1 MADIF
6 PGGEGTRAGG
16 VKFPAPEHEGLFG
29 LTRAQKLTILLG
41 FFVALAAVV
50 GQAMVLA
57 VVTLAVAAVLAFLP
71 VGEYRGCEWA
81 AVAWT
86 YARRR
91 ILGRTR
97 DLPQLGEQSR
107 GRGALRG
114 YRFLSFESPLP
125 VQGEIAVAVRR
136 HRFTAVVECRGPS
149 IALKDD
155 GEVGAAYAAWGR
167 FQRLAALASSR
178 IARWSWTEIVGP
190 SDPEAARQWFE
201 QRRRVPAEHAAAAS
215 QRELLDDAGS
225 SRQHRVLLAFQVDAE
240 KASRQV
246 KIAGG
251 GDLGACTVLARA
263 LAWICP
269 SLRSTA
275 GLLETRIWTPD
286 EMGAGLRTILDPFA
300 AGVVAKLGGSARF
313 GPEGS
318 EDRPGSYF
326 ADGVHHVAGRI
337 LRLPELAVD
346 ETFLAPWL
354 LAGEYPRVVTFLF
367 TPGNPRLA
375 VHASESRRITGETLE
390 GLLQRL
396 GFSLTHRRARKQQA
410 REEHEAELGGG
421 EAPYD
426 VLGVVTVAGRTA
438 EDADAAWDAVEQE
451 AALARVEL
459 ARRWLQQEATFAHCL
474 PLAHL

>member
-6 PGGEGTRAGG
+6 PGGDGTRAGG
-16 VKFPAPEHEGLFG
+16 VKFPAAEHEGLFG

-91 ILGRTR
+91 ILGRTC
-97 DLPQLGEQSR
+97 DLAQLGEESR

-125 VQGEIAVAVRR
+125 GQSEIAVAVRR
-136 HRFTAVVECRGPS
+136 HRYTAVVECRGPS

-178 IARWSWTEIVGP
+178 IARWSWTEIVCP

-201 QRRRVPAEHAAAAS
+201 QHRRVPAEHAAAAS

-225 SRQHRVLLAFQVDAE
+225 SRQHRRSRLGLRHCRDQVDLVPTLSEVGHIVTATLSSAVTTRTQAMPLRTPARLARSPE
-240 KASRQV
+240 F
-246 KIAGG
+246 GG
-251 GDLGACTVLARA
+251 GVGC
-263 LAWICP
+263 
-269 SLRSTA
+269 
-275 GLLETRIWTPD
+275 G
-286 EMGAGLRTILDPFA
+286 
-300 AGVVAKLGGSARF
+300 
-313 GPEGS
+313 
-318 EDRPGSYF
+318 
-326 ADGVHHVAGRI
+326 
-337 LRLPELAVD
+337 
-346 ETFLAPWL
+346 
-354 LAGEYPRVVTFLF
+354 
-367 TPGNPRLA
+367 
-375 VHASESRRITGETLE
+375 
-390 GLLQRL
+390 RL
-396 GFSLTHRRARKQQA
+396 GIAR
-410 REEHEAELGGG
+410 
-421 EAPYD
+421 
-426 VLGVVTVAGRTA
+426 
-438 EDADAAWDAVEQE
+438 
-451 AALARVEL
+451 
-459 ARRWLQQEATFAHCL
+459 
-474 PLAHL
+474 